1 MEHTS
6 GWLSLGPNPEVNT
19 LPYPQTNW
27 NSPMDTM
34 ENAKQLKALLCIHD
48 ETISKIQHL
57 GRKSLIRVFFKRI
70 QNLIWLKSQGIL
82 IRSL

>member
-19 LPYPQTNW
+19 LPYPSSDKLELSHTH
-27 NSPMDTM
+27 MDTM

-48 ETISKIQHL
+48 EAISKIQHL
-57 GRKSLIRVFFKRI
+57 GRKSLKRVF
-70 QNLIWLKSQGIL
+70 LKEY
-82 IRSL
+82 RT

>member
-1 MEHTS
+1 
-6 GWLSLGPNPEVNT
+6 
-19 LPYPQTNW
+19 
-27 NSPMDTM
+27 MDTM

-48 ETISKIQHL
+48 EAISKIQHL
-57 GRKSLIRVFFKRI
+57 GRKNLICVFFKRI

>member
-27 NSPMDTM
+27 NSPTHMDTM

-48 ETISKIQHL
+48 EAISKIQHL
-57 GRKSLIRVFFKRI
+57 GRKSLIHVF
-70 QNLIWLKSQGIL
+70 LKEY
-82 IRSL
+82 RT